1 MTIFVAAIKFSLH
14 ILHITRESGSDAR
27 YGIGKSLAPV
37 MQALRERGNTVEIL
51 DGDTARNMPPGWLAS
66 WVGRKALALIRH
78 SHVPAGSESTAAHVI
93 VNMLAER
100 AAIAWA
106 AAQQASKRGVTHVHS
121 HDPVLGFLYGHFAF
135 LTGATRRWGVTE
147 HGFGAYVQERQG
159 VVIPVAL
166 KRLLQKW
173 ELKVARTASWLCAPS
188 HAGLL
193 QLARD
198 LQMTTV
204 VANNIFP
211 SNWHVVGHAKPEL
224 RKYDRIQARRMLG
237 IAEDEFIVLAVG
249 QIVPMKRFE
258 LLIQACGLIDEAR
271 RPNLLILGEGDT
283 QAMFDAARQ
292 AGMGGKLRIE
302 VTDDIG
308 LYFSASDL
316 YASSSATESFG
327 MANCE
332 ALSAGL
338 PSVCTAVG
346 AVPEIVGD
354 AAWLVSDDP
363 LEMALALDSLRG
375 NDGLRRHFAEKA
387 RRWGI
392 GWQGP
397 CDIACQME
405 RIYAGNS

>member
-1 MTIFVAAIKFSLH
+1 MN

-37 MQALRERGNTVEIL
+37 MQALRDRGHTVEIL
-51 DGDTARNMPPGWLAS
+51 DGDAAKNEPPGWLAS
-66 WVGRKALALIRH
+66 WLGRKALGFIRH
-78 SHVPAGSESTAAHVI
+78 RYVPAGPESAAAHAI

-106 AAQQASKRGVTHVHS
+106 AAQQASKKGVTHVHC
-121 HDPVLGFLYGHFAF
+121 HDPVLAYLYGRFAF
-135 LTGATRRWGVTE
+135 LTGATRQWGVTQ
-147 HGFGAYVQERQG
+147 HGFGAYVKERQG
-159 VVIPVAL
+159 VVIPVTL
-166 KRLLQKW
+166 KRFLQKW
-173 ELKVARTASWLCAPS
+173 ELKVVRTANWLCAPS
-188 HAGLL
+188 QAGLQ
-193 QLARD
+193 QLLLD
-198 LQMTTV
+198 LDMTEKAHNT
-204 VANNIFP
+204 FP

-224 RKYDRIQARRMLG
+224 RKYDRIQARRILG

-258 LLIQACGLIDEAR
+258 LLVQACGLIDETH
-271 RPNLLILGEGDT
+271 RPNLLILGEGNA
-283 QAMFDAARQ
+283 QALREGARHG
-292 AGMGGKLRIE
+292 GMDGKLRIE

-363 LEMALALDSLRG
+363 SEIALALDSLRR
-375 NDGLRRHFAEKA
+375 NDGLRRDFAEKA
-387 RRWGI
+387 RRWGES
-392 GWQGP
+392 WKGP

-405 RIYAGNS
+405 SIYADGS

>member
-1 MTIFVAAIKFSLH
+1 
-14 ILHITRESGSDAR
+14 
-27 YGIGKSLAPV
+27 
-37 MQALRERGNTVEIL
+37 MQALRDRGHIVEIL
-51 DGDTARNMPPGWLAS
+51 DGDAAKNEPPGWLAS
-66 WVGRKALALIRH
+66 WVGRKALAFIRH
-78 SHVPAGSESTAAHVI
+78 RYVPAGSESAAAQVI

-100 AAIAWA
+100 TAIAWV

-121 HDPVLGFLYGHFAF
+121 HDPVLGFLYGHFAP
-135 LTGATRRWGVTE
+135 LTGATRQWGVTE
-147 HGFGAYVQERQG
+147 HGFGAYVKEREG
-159 VVIPVAL
+159 VVIPITL
-166 KRLLQKW
+166 KKFLQKW
-173 ELKVARTASWLCAPS
+173 EIKVVRTANWICAPS
-188 HAGLL
+188 HAGLQ
-193 QLARD
+193 QLALD
-198 LQMTTV
+198 LDMAETASNT
-204 VANNIFP
+204 FP
-211 SNWHVVGHAKPEL
+211 SNWHVVGHPRPEL

-249 QIVPMKRFE
+249 QIVPIKRFE
-258 LLIQACGLIDEAR
+258 LLVQACGLINENH
-271 RPNLLILGEGDT
+271 RPNLLVLGDGDT
-283 QAMFDAARQ
+283 QAIRDAAKRS
-292 AGMGGKLRIE
+292 GMDGKLRIE

-363 LEMALALDSLRG
+363 SEMALALHSLRS
-375 NDGLRRHFAEKA
+375 NDNLRREFSEKA
-387 RRWGI
+387 VRWGDS
-392 GWQGP
+392 WKNP

-405 RIYAGNS
+405 RIYADGS